1 MLDGKTNPEVV
12 EEVVEVEQEDFFVE
26 DDVVENDDLFA
37 SDESELDVEDKKVNT
52 NTIKIKY
59 NGEEEELDVEAQYED
74 IVALI
79 QKGKNYDH
87 ILSERDSLKNNT
99 ELEQL
104 KEIANQVG
112 VKDVSGLVAK
122 LKKDIHEGKVNE
134 RVQELIGEGLSEVHA
149 LRMAE
154 LELNKSEVEVK
165 EQPKDESDTDE
176 SLEAQKKM
184 FVELFE
190 EYPELVKTKYDD
202 YPQEVKEM
210 IEEGK
215 TPLVAYQ
222 KYLIDKERK
231 EKQELEHKQSVKK
244 RNVGSLKSS
253 QEENVDEFLTMFESD

>member
-1 MLDGKTNPEVV
+1 
-12 EEVVEVEQEDFFVE
+12 
-26 DDVVENDDLFA
+26 
-37 SDESELDVEDKKVNT
+37 
-52 NTIKIKY
+52 
-59 NGEEEELDVEAQYED
+59 
-74 IVALI
+74 
-79 QKGKNYDH
+79 
-87 ILSERDSLKNNT
+87 
-99 ELEQL
+99 
-104 KEIANQVG
+104 
-112 VKDVSGLVAK
+112 
-122 LKKDIHEGKVNE
+122 
-134 RVQELIGEGLSEVHA
+134 
-149 LRMAE
+149 
-154 LELNKSEVEVK
+154 
-165 EQPKDESDTDE
+165 
-176 SLEAQKKM
+176 M